1 MAAMGLATS
10 YYSLIFI
17 IKWYGR
23 SNIIVPSPIYD
34 LIHIAAL
41 PTSAYCLRAIGER
54 RLRGW
59 ITHYN
64 YKGSGMF
71 DLTAF
76 GDTFASH
83 PWLWIPISCATI
95 ISLLLWSGR
104 IRQPGMVNLFAVGL
118 ILPCINLSMIATGA
132 LVAADQLTLD
142 LVALLPFCESRV
154 TS

>member
-23 SNIIVPSPIYD
+23 SNIIVPSPICD

-142 LVALLPFCESRV
+142 LMALLPF
-154 TS
+154 